1 MVAFGGT
8 VFRQVCTPAAL
19 DLARAASAFEKRAP
33 LRSLAGTNAQRQ
45 LLPDVLRGARP
56 SGAPSGRSQVPS
68 ATAINTVVN
77 ESTSRAAGSAE
88 DHDGLEPEG
97 ATNADDQT
105 ALGGTGGVA
114 GASGR
119 ASAQYRALAGQRDQR
134 DTQDQAFTRSG
145 LPGTQLLT
153 AATDAKASRPA
164 LRALLALAL
173 RHAVEMPARSPH
185 LPGRPSAQLCAVQA
199 YLRVVPG
206 DETPL
211 NLRAVKQLLTDASAG
226 LPARSADVSPAGE
239 RRGDLRV
246 LLPLMLLNA
255 ERPRTTEQ
263 RLLALDRLSLMRAS
277 RTLC

>member
-1 MVAFGGT
+1 
-8 VFRQVCTPAAL
+8 
-19 DLARAASAFEKRAP
+19 
-33 LRSLAGTNAQRQ
+33 LRSLAGTSVQRQ
-45 LLPDVLRGARP
+45 LLPDALRGGRA
-56 SGAPSGRSQVPS
+56 SGVPATRGQVPS
-68 ATAINTVVN
+68 ASTAGAAINERTARPGVGVEN
-77 ESTSRAAGSAE
+77 HDGAEPEST
-88 DHDGLEPEG
+88 
-97 ATNADDQT
+97 TNADDQT
-105 ALGGTGGVA
+105 ASGGTGGVA

-119 ASAQYRALAGQRDQR
+119 ASAQYRALAGKRDQR
-134 DTQDQAFTRSG
+134 DAQDQAFTRSG

-173 RHAVEMPARSPH
+173 RHVVDLPAQSPH
-185 LPGRPSAQLCAVQA
+185 LPGPQSAQLRAIQA

-211 NLRAVKQLLTDASAG
+211 NLRAVKQLLIDASAG
-226 LPARSADVSPAGE
+226 LPVRADNLSPEGE

-255 ERPRTTEQ
+255 ERPRTKEQ
-263 RLLALDRLSLMRAS
+263 RLLAIDRLSLMRAS